1 MKRKNAKIAGIGY
14 TVGNILIRGLSFITL
29 PIFTRLMSTGEYGLY
44 STYLSYEGILTLCV
58 GLGLH
63 ASIKSAK
70 IEFKERVDTYV
81 STVVFLPIGLAILIS
96 FLSIP
101 FVEDIAGYFDFSKN
115 IVYLM
120 LFQAVA
126 SSIVSIYN
134 ARLSLEYSY
143 VKYLVISLVSAL
155 SNVFLSLWLMIVVMP
170 GQNFYARVL
179 STACPLFVIAAFILL
194 SFIKKA
200 KPEFKGDLYKFGLK
214 FSLPLVPHGV
224 SQLILSQFG
233 KIIIQKRIGN
243 AAAGIYGFSYT
254 IALIPQVLIS
264 SFDTVWG
271 TWFFEEFNKNNFDMI
286 KERATQYVALFSA
299 ITCGLIGVSPEMI
312 KVLGDSDYWSAINI
326 VIPVLLG
333 VYFTFLYT
341 LPAQIEYFYKKTKFI
356 AIGTVFAALLNVTLC
371 LILVPKYGY
380 ELAVYITLLTYI
392 IYFVA
397 HLFIAKMIAKK
408 DFPIVLKWLIL
419 YIVGVFVFSTF
430 AHIFREEWIIRY
442 LLCFVTVLIIG
453 LINKSE
459 IIKII
464 KSLKGGR
471 TLSDVDIE
479 N

>member
-1 MKRKNAKIAGIGY
+1 MKRKNAKIAGMGY
-14 TVGNILIRGLSFITL
+14 TIGNILIRGLSFITL
-29 PIFTRLMSTGEYGLY
+29 PIFTRIMSTGEYGLY
-44 STYLSYEGILTLCV
+44 STYLSYEGILTLCI

-81 STVVFLPIGLAILIS
+81 SSVVFLPIGLAVVIS

-101 FVEDIAGYFDFSKN
+101 FVEDIASYFEFSKE
-115 IVYLM
+115 IIYFM
-120 LFQAVA
+120 LFQAAA

-155 SNVFLSLWLMIVVMP
+155 SNVFLALWLMLVVMP

-179 STACPLFVIAAFILL
+179 STACPLLVIAVFILF

-200 KPEFKGDLYKFGLK
+200 KPDFKGELYRFALK

-233 KIIIQKRIGN
+233 KIIIQKKIGN
-243 AAAGIYGFSYT
+243 VAAGIYGFSYT

-271 TWFFEEFNKNNFDMI
+271 TWFFEEFDKKNFKTI
-286 KERATQYVALFSA
+286 KEKATQYVALFSA
-299 ITCGLIGVSPEMI
+299 ITCGLIGISPEMI
-312 KVLGDSDYWSAINI
+312 KVLGDSDYWLAIDI

-356 AIGTVFAALLNVTLC
+356 ALGTIFAALLNVTLC
-371 LILVPKYGY
+371 LLLVPKYGY
-380 ELAVYITLLTYI
+380 EMAVYITLLTYV
-392 IYFVA
+392 IYFIA
-397 HLFIAKMIAKK
+397 HLFIAKKIAQKE
-408 DFPIVLKWLIL
+408 FPFAVERLVL
-419 YIVGVFVFSTF
+419 YIMGVCVFSSL
-430 AHIFREEWIIRY
+430 AHVFRDEWIIRY
-442 LLCFVTVLIIG
+442 LLCFVMLLVIG

-464 KSLKGGR
+464 KILKRGDR
-471 TLSDVDIE
+471 AV
-479 N
+479 